1 MCMCSQVPA
10 KMRCSGRTLRIL
22 AASLSM
28 LSWLGG
34 LGPGHLALPAWT
46 GARLST
52 DTVSESPPP
61 CTEGQRSISDT
72 QAGMGTTIPSQIH
85 VKVLAWEWDHSGD
98 MRSNRVDP
106 EPCKLMLRDSAC
118 T

>member
-1 MCMCSQVPA
+1 MCICTRVPA
-10 KMRCSGRTLRIL
+10 RVSSSGCTLRIL

-28 LSWLGG
+28 LSWLGAWGPVTSPSG
-34 LGPGHLALPAWT
+34 LDWCP
-46 GARLST
+46 LST

-85 VKVLAWEWDHSGD
+85 VKALAWEWDHSGD